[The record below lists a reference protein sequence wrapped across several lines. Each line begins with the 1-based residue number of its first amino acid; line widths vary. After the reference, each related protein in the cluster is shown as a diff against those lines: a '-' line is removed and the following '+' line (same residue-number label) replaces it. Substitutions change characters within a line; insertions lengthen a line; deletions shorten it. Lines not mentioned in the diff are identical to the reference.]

1 MAVYAYVAMNNRG
14 KEVSGSVEA
23 ETSTLAISQIRDM
36 GYFPTKV
43 YEKSPAS
50 GTSTS
55 AKPAKSGGSASMNIT
70 IKLPGIGDR
79 IKPRQLSVFVRQ
91 LATLL
96 GAGLP
101 LLRSLN
107 VLSDQAKPGIMKETL
122 SQVATD
128 IEGGA
133 TFSET
138 LAKHPKSFSKLF
150 INMIKAGEIGGILEA
165 VLERLAEF
173 SEKEEALKRK
183 IKSAMVYPIL
193 VTVAAVGIL
202 TFLIIVVIP
211 TFKKMFEDFNTELP
225 GATVMLL
232 KMSDVFKDWRSIF
245 VVIGS
250 LIGLFIIYKL
260 IRKTRKGAYYSD
272 KLKLYIPVVG
282 PLIRKTAV
290 GRFSRTFATL
300 IGSGVPILQALTI
313 VKETSG
319 NEVISQSMVSVHDSI
334 REGESIAGP
343 LQASGIFPP
352 LVINMVDVGEET
364 GALDKMLL
372 KVAEAYD
379 QEVDA
384 AVVALTSII
393 EPIMIVGMGVVVGF
407 IVIALFLP
415 LIKLA
420 TAIV

>member
-14 KEVSGSVEA
+14 KEISGSVEA

-43 YEKSPAS
+43 SEKSPAS
-50 GTSTS
+50 GASTS
-55 AKPAKSGGSASMNIT
+55 AKPAKAGGSMNIT

-79 IKPRQLSVFVRQ
+79 IKPKQLAVFVRQ

-101 LLRSLN
+101 LLRSIN
-107 VLSDQAKPGIMKETL
+107 VLSDQAKPGILKETL
-122 SQVATD
+122 SQVAAD
-128 IEGGA
+128 VEGGA
-133 TFSET
+133 TFSDAV
-138 LAKHPKSFSKLF
+138 AKHPKSFSKLF
-150 INMIKAGEIGGILEA
+150 VNMIKAGEVGGILEA

-211 TFKKMFEDFNTELP
+211 TFKKMFEDFDTELP

-232 KMSDVFKDWRSIF
+232 KISDVFKDWKSIL
-245 VVIGS
+245 VILGS
-250 LIGLFIIYKL
+250 LVGLFVIYKL

-272 KLKLYIPVVG
+272 KIKLYIPVVG

-313 VKETSG
+313 VKDTSG
-319 NEVISQSMVSVHDSI
+319 NEVIAQAMVSVRDSI

-352 LVINMVDVGEET
+352 MVINMVDVGEET

-384 AVVALTSII
+384 AVAALTSVM

>member
-14 KEVSGSVEA
+14 KEVNGTVEA

-50 GTSTS
+50 SASTS
-55 AKPAKSGGSASMNIT
+55 AKSAKSGGSSMNIQ

-79 IKPRQLSVFVRQ
+79 IKPSQLSVFVRQ

-150 INMIKAGEIGGILEA
+150 INMIKAGEVGGILEA

-193 VTVAAVGIL
+193 VTVAAGGIL

-232 KMSDVFKDWRSIF
+232 KMSDVFKDWKNVL
-245 VVIGS
+245 VVLGS
-250 LIGLFIIYKL
+250 LVGLFILYKI

-319 NEVISQSMVSVHDSI
+319 NEVISQSMVAVHDSI

>member
-14 KEVSGSVEA
+14 KEISGSVEA

-55 AKPAKSGGSASMNIT
+55 AKPAKSGASLNIA

-79 IKPRQLSVFVRQ
+79 IKPKQLAVFVRQ

-101 LLRSLN
+101 LLRSIN
-107 VLSDQAKPGIMKETL
+107 VLGDQAKPGIMKETL
-122 SQVATD
+122 SQVAVD

-133 TFSET
+133 TFSDAV
-138 LAKHPKSFSKLF
+138 AKHPKSFSKLF
-150 INMIKAGEIGGILEA
+150 VNMIKAGEVGGILEA

-211 TFKKMFEDFNTELP
+211 TFKKMFEDFDTELP

-232 KMSDVFKDWRSIF
+232 KMSDVFKDWRSIL
-245 VVIGS
+245 VILGS
-250 LIGLFIIYKL
+250 LVGLFIIYKL
-260 IRKTRKGAYYSD
+260 IRRTQKGMYYSD
-272 KLKLYIPVVG
+272 KLKLYIPIVG

-313 VKETSG
+313 VKDTSG
-319 NEVISQSMVSVHDSI
+319 NEVIAQAMLSVRDSI
-334 REGESIAGP
+334 REGESIASP
-343 LQASGIFPP
+343 LKASGIFPP

-384 AVVALTSII
+384 AVEALTSVM